1 MLGFILEHMDEIS
14 FKQYTQKC
22 GQMLDKY
29 RSNIAHLSNL
39 RYKVE
44 KQFFDPEE
52 MVDHFYTNKSEY
64 YPWQEMQDAI
74 ISLEEAY
81 NELVGS
87 MMDAMAQPEAFEYY
101 LKDQRIP
108 VLIMPESEEEETEG
122 EEILDEELADELA
135 KTIADEIIDEIE
147 KQDKK

>member
-1 MLGFILEHMDEIS
+1 MLGFILECMEEIS
-14 FKQYTQKC
+14 FKQYMQKS

-74 ISLEEAY
+74 INLEEAY

-87 MMDAMAQPEAFEYY
+87 MMDAMTQPEAFEYF

-108 VLIMPESEEEETEG
+108 VLIMPETEEDDESEE
-122 EEILDEELADELA
+122 LFDEELVDELA
-135 KTIADEIIDEIE
+135 ETIAGELIDEME